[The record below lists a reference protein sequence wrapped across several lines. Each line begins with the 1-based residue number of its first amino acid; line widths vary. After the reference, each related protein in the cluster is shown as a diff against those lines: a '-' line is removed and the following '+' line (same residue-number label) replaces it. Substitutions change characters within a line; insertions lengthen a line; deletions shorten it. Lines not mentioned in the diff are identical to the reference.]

1 MKRRYKILH
10 FPIRNSNG
18 GVTRSAMRYWKYI
31 DHDRF
36 QFDFATCSKKLYFEQ
51 DIIDQGSKVHYIS
64 CYAEQDP
71 DQFRKEF
78 KEILVN
84 GDYDIV
90 HLNTGWW
97 KSFEVEKIA
106 KEAGIKMI
114 LVHANNTSVD
124 VGDDEQREKEIAVH
138 EKCKR
143 EFSETIATHFLACS
157 NPAADFLFGPQI
169 PREKIQILHY
179 ALELDKYT
187 YDEEKRKKVREQLN
201 VSDKFVIGDV
211 GRIAYQ
217 KNLKFLVDCFYEVQK
232 KDEKAVLLLLGDGY
246 LETELSLKMELKD
259 MVKKYGIEEKVIF
272 TGAVDNVEDYMQ
284 AMDIFA
290 FPTLFEGLG
299 IVVVEAQAVGLKC
312 ICSTGVPQEAKLTDN
327 VEFLELEKDQWVEG
341 MLKYSHGYDRVKTD
355 EQIRKS
361 GYDITEEIKVLE
373 SIYSQCQ

>member
-1 MKRRYKILH
+1 MGKKIRILH
-10 FPIRNSNG
+10 FPIRNTNG
-18 GVTRSAMRYWKYI
+18 GVTRAAMRYWKYI

-51 DIIDQGSKVHYIS
+51 DIVDQGAKVHYIS
-64 CYAEQDP
+64 CYAEQNP
-71 DQFRKEF
+71 EQFRKEF

-84 GDYDIV
+84 GDYDAV

-97 KSFEVEKIA
+97 KSFEAEQIA
-106 KEAGIKMI
+106 KEVGVKMI
-114 LVHANNTSVD
+114 LVHANNISID
-124 VGDDEQREKEIAVH
+124 VGDDEQREKEIVVH

-143 EFSETIATHFLACS
+143 EFSEEIATHFLACS

-187 YDEEKRKKVREQLN
+187 YDEEKRKKIREQLN

-211 GRIAYQ
+211 GRMAYQ
-217 KNLKFLVDCFYEVQK
+217 KNLKFLVECFYEVQK
-232 KDEKAVLLLLGDGY
+232 KDERAILLLLGDGY
-246 LETELSLKMELKD
+246 LETELRD
-259 MVKKYGIEEKVIF
+259 MVKRYDIEEKVIF

-284 AMDIFA
+284 AMDVFA

-299 IVVVEAQAVGLKC
+299 IVVIEAQAVGLKC
-312 ICSTGVPQEAKLTDN
+312 LCSTGVPREAKLTDN
-327 VEFLELEKDQWVEG
+327 VEFLELEKDKWIEG
-341 MLKYSHGYDRVKTD
+341 MLKYSNGYTRVKTD
-355 EQIRKS
+355 EQIEKA

-373 SIYSQCQ
+373 NIYSQCQ

>member
-1 MKRRYKILH
+1 MERKLKILH
-10 FPIRNSNG
+10 FPIRNTNG
-18 GVTRSAMRYWKYI
+18 GVTRSERKFWKYI
-31 DHDRF
+31 NHDRF
-36 QFDFATCSKKLYFEQ
+36 QFDFATCSAKLDFEQ

-71 DQFRKEF
+71 TQFRKEF
-78 KEILVN
+78 KEILIN
-84 GDYDIV
+84 GNYDAV
-90 HLNTGWW
+90 HLNTSWW
-97 KSFEVEKIA
+97 KSFEAERAA
-106 KEAGIKMI
+106 KEAGVKMI
-114 LVHANNTSVD
+114 LVHANNASVD
-124 VGDDEQREKEIAVH
+124 IGDDEQREKEIVVH

-143 EFSETIATHFLACS
+143 EFSEEIATHFIACS

-187 YDEEKRKKVREQLN
+187 YDEKKRKEVRAQLN

-211 GRIAYQ
+211 GRMAYQ
-217 KNLKFLVDCFYEVQK
+217 KNLKFLVECFYEVQK
-232 KDEKAVLLLLGDGY
+232 RDKRAVLLLVGDGY
-246 LETELSLKMELKD
+246 LETELRD
-259 MVKKYGIEEKVIF
+259 IVKRYEIEEKVIF
-272 TGAVDNVEDYMQ
+272 TGAVNNVEDYMQ

-327 VEFLELEKDQWVEG
+327 VEFLELEKNRWVEG
-341 MLKYSHGYDRVKTD
+341 MLKYSNGYVRVKTD
-355 EQIRKS
+355 EQIRNA

-373 SIYSQCQ
+373 NIYSQCQS